1 VKEKR
6 NELIECLSNL
16 DKEMEELYLNEQQP
30 TIQQIENCIRKLT
43 LERKFYPVF
52 MGSAYKNKGVQ
63 LALEGV
69 VRFLPSPLEKENL
82 GFVMNKKGQEEK
94 VVLEI
99 NDSKPFVGY
108 VFKLE

>member
-1 VKEKR
+1 MKEKR

-69 VRFLPSPLEKENL
+69 VRFLPSPLEKERSMTPNHLLAMCSSLSSPSLGNL
-82 GFVMNKKGQEEK
+82 PTFECTKE
-94 VVLEI
+94 
-99 NDSKPFVGY
+99 S
-108 VFKLE
+108 